1 MQGPEAPCRTFKPLA
16 NVQRVMT
23 LVDTG
28 TECSLIYG
36 KQEQFPGPSA
46 HIDGY
51 GDQTVKAVS
60 LPLEIEQV
68 PV

>member
-1 MQGPEAPCRTFKPLA
+1 
-16 NVQRVMT
+16 MT

-68 PV
+68 PVWMYTVCVSPIPMTLFWE